1 MVTPTFAIRA
11 GRFRRFASF
20 AAINNAALVL
30 VGPLMWLLVGL
41 VGLQYLVANV
51 VSIGVL
57 MFARFLVSDK
67 LIWGRG
73 RTRSLRAAARA

>member
-1 MVTPTFAIRA
+1 M
-11 GRFRRFASF
+11 
-20 AAINNAALVL
+20 L
-30 VGPLMWLLVGL
+30 VGPLMWFLVGL

-73 RTRSLRAAARA
+73 PTRSLRAAARA